1 MKETLYYELLR
12 LDSLDFVIAPVNLLL
27 TAGIVLTAWLAIR
40 VARRSFITISD
51 KTALSARRSNAIFK
65 LTKNSIIITASI
77 FIIQGLN
84 INNSHFNFS
93 DFLEYDLITIDTFH
107 LSVYHLLLAVVAF
120 MVTRVFLNIFQ
131 IYLTRNISNKDWID
145 EGKKFTIFQ
154 LVKYFTY
161 TVVVIMLVR
170 STGVQ
175 MSLLLTSAA
184 ALFVGIGLGLQ
195 TIFAD
200 LVSGFMLLFDG
211 SVRVGDTLE
220 IDGEMMSVRKINIR
234 FTEVALIDDAT
245 MLVPNS
251 KITTNIVKSRG
262 NKSRLTRHSI
272 PVRVMFGSDTQLVR
286 QLLMDAAKAGKP
298 ISSAKKP
305 TVFFT
310 DFGENGMHFE
320 LYFWTSHNMQH
331 ARIKSDIR
339 FEIDRLFREH
349 GIKVPVPQREVK
361 LESVSPEPQ

>member
-1 MKETLYYELLR
+1 MKDALNFELLR
-12 LDSLDFVIAPVNLLL
+12 SDSLDFVITPINLLL
-27 TAGIVLTAWLAIR
+27 TAGIMLVAWIAIR
-40 VARRSFITISD
+40 VARKSFVTISD
-51 KTALSARRSNAIFK
+51 KTALSVKRSTAFFK
-65 LTKNSIIITASI
+65 LTKNAIIITAAI
-77 FIIQGLN
+77 FIIQSLN
-84 INNSHFNFS
+84 INNKHFNFS
-93 DFLEYDLITIDTFH
+93 DFLEYDLIKIDSFH
-107 LSVYHLLLAVVAF
+107 LSVYHILLAVVAF

-131 IYLTRNISNKDWID
+131 IYLTRNVSNKDWID
-145 EGKKFTIFQ
+145 EGKKFTVFQ

-161 TVVVIMLVR
+161 TIVVIMLVR

-195 TIFAD
+195 SIFAD
-200 LVSGFMLLFDG
+200 VVSGFILLFDG

-220 IDGEMMSVRKINIR
+220 INGDMMSVRKINIR

-251 KITTNIVKSRG
+251 KITTAIVKSRG
-262 NKSRLTRHSI
+262 NRSKLTRHTI
-272 PVRVMFGSDTQLVR
+272 ATRVMFGTDTLLVK
-286 QLLMDAAKAGKP
+286 QLLIEAAKAGKP

-310 DFGENGMHFE
+310 DFGENGMHFD
-320 LYFWTSHNMQH
+320 LYFWTSQNMQH

-339 FEIDRLFREH
+339 FEIDRLFREN
-349 GIKVPVPQREVK
+349 GIRVPVPQREVK
-361 LESVSPEPQ
+361 LEQLSN